1 VKQQLLFLLV
11 SAVELSHRYLERAR
25 ERERQRR
32 EREEREWREREERR
46 GEAGEVGSKKERLEI
61 GKNYILI
68 PIQAAQETTTS
79 TKKLFEVRQA
89 LETEKK
95 ERASLK
101 AKVATLRKVNAANL
115 QTYNIHID

>member
-1 VKQQLLFLLV
+1 L
-11 SAVELSHRYLERAR
+11 AR
-25 ERERQRR
+25 
-32 EREEREWREREERR
+32 
-46 GEAGEVGSKKERLEI
+46 I
-61 GKNYILI
+61 ILI

-95 ERASLK
+95 ESASLK

-115 QTYNIHID
+115 QTYNIHIDYCVLSFSVLWRDVLDFI